1 MEERMEC
8 IKNLKQLKSNMS
20 NDEIVDY
27 INDLIDTL
35 EDDSVEEVIFSFNE
49 LVVKY
54 CFNLIETSK
63 VRLENYSSLNT
74 TEKLILA
81 KGKNILD
88 KLLYLIWIDSNAFC
102 DSVSTWYNIE
112 NIPYS
117 LHSIDE
123 ICQYISLFCD
133 EARKSLS

>member
-8 IKNLKQLKSNMS
+8 IKSLNNLKSNMS
-20 NDEIVDY
+20 TNELVDC

-35 EDDSVEEVIFSFNE
+35 QDDSVEEVIFSFNE

-54 CFNLIETSK
+54 CLNVINTSK
-63 VRLENYSSLNT
+63 AQLENYTSLNT

-88 KLLYLIWIDSNAFC
+88 KILYLIWIDSNAFC

-112 NIPYS
+112 NAPYS

-123 ICQYISLFCD
+123 ISQYICLFCD
-133 EARKSLS
+133 EATKNIP